1 MQSLATAI
9 FWDWF
14 KLARRWMPWILLA
27 VLILMSQLT
36 IWGSTFAY
44 RSLTGSGGSVILAAG
59 PGRPPEQ
66 VECKDVLSGDAAR
79 LPSGAPPQVLDG
91 LQAQCRQE
99 QVQLARLLADEYDQI
114 ALPGSIVAS
123 LNLAVTV
130 DLILLGI
137 LTVSHIGAEYGWG
150 TVRPNLIRGIGR
162 WQYTIAKLILLALL
176 AAGSLLVVVAA
187 TVVSSLIARGVAPPP
202 AQFASA
208 TTWAK
213 TSGVLLKSWTGLI
226 PFIAFA
232 GFATVLTRSTAAGM
246 IISIGYRLAEGVIVG
261 ILGAIFSWVATL
273 SHHLLGQNI
282 EAWAGLSFLSGG
294 APAISDTHAAFAL
307 LAYTVVLVAASLYL
321 FEIRDVTGP
330 SGGG

>member
-1 MQSLATAI
+1 
-9 FWDWF
+9 
-14 KLARRWMPWILLA
+14 
-27 VLILMSQLT
+27 
-36 IWGSTFAY
+36 
-44 RSLTGSGGSVILAAG
+44 
-59 PGRPPEQ
+59 
-66 VECKDVLSGDAAR
+66 
-79 LPSGAPPQVLDG
+79 
-91 LQAQCRQE
+91 
-99 QVQLARLLADEYDQI
+99 
-114 ALPGSIVAS
+114 
-123 LNLAVTV
+123 
-130 DLILLGI
+130 
-137 LTVSHIGAEYGWG
+137 VSHIGAEYGWG

-273 SHHLLGQNI
+273 SHYLLGQNI
-282 EAWAGLSFLSGG
+282 EAWAGLSFPSHQRYTRGIRAARLHGGPCRGVFVSVRNSRCDRPVRGRLAKACAGSGRLTRKPPFIIMNMNSYYRG
-294 APAISDTHAAFAL
+294 
-307 LAYTVVLVAASLYL
+307 
-321 FEIRDVTGP
+321 
-330 SGGG
+330 